1 MRTSTPTT
9 GAKLAILTLL
19 AGSGVLVCATAAT
32 VYTAGAPR
40 RHEHVNARNS
50 PEPTRSWEPLRALSD
65 SLVAPL
71 AGTASAQSPIDSAL
85 LVAMVALVAAPP
97 DSLTWIPHADADT
110 TSSRAIVTYRA
121 WSRAAVLPPFW
132 GLRAEL
138 HAAQDIRATPSPR
151 LQVVKR
157 LWKYNEAAADSAL
170 AHGDVQTALLR
181 ARENI
186 AGARHLLWQP
196 TPIAALVG
204 RVMMAD
210 GAKLLARVALQA
222 DQPSLHTAAQRLETM
237 VRSSNIMLS
246 SSQLAIQRMS
256 SEPNSGRLTEQ
267 AGDRTLHPAT
277 RFMAVELM
285 VGSTC
290 ANTREV
296 LLGPSPARFVAV
308 EALVDSM
315 HDIPRMRE
323 LKPLLR
329 QTLSRF
335 ARVDEESLRA
345 FGMREPIDASWSDA
359 LIRAFVPTSVQT
371 RADFC
376 KIVGF

>member
-1 MRTSTPTT
+1 MRTSTPTA

-19 AGSGVLVCATAAT
+19 AGLGVLVCATAAT

-40 RHEHVNARNS
+40 RHEHVNVRYS
-50 PEPTRSWEPLRALSD
+50 QEPTRSWEPLRALSD

-71 AGTASAQSPIDSAL
+71 TGAASAQVSIDSAT
-85 LVAMVALVAAPP
+85 LVAMVALVAAPR
-97 DSLTWIPHADADT
+97 DSLAWIPHAQPDT
-110 TSSRAIVTYRA
+110 TSRRAIVTYRA

-138 HAAQDIRATPSPR
+138 PVTQDIQAMPVPR

-157 LWKYNEAAADSAL
+157 LWKYNEAEADSAL
-170 AHGDVQTALLR
+170 VRGDVQTALLR

-204 RVMMAD
+204 RIMMAD
-210 GAKLLARVALQA
+210 GAKLLARAALQA
-222 DQPSLHTAAQRLETM
+222 EQPSLHTAAQRLETM
-237 VRSSNIMLS
+237 VRSSNILLS
-246 SSQLAIQRMS
+246 SAQLASQRLS
-256 SEPNSGRLTEQ
+256 REPDGGRLAAQ

-296 LLGPSPARFVAV
+296 LMGPSPARFVAV

-323 LKPLLR
+323 LTPLLR
-329 QTLSRF
+329 HTLSRF
-335 ARVDEESLRA
+335 ASVDEERVRA
-345 FGMREPIDASWSDA
+345 LGIREPIDASWSDA
-359 LIRAFVPTSVQT
+359 LIRAFVPTSVQA
-371 RADFC
+371 RADLCSF
-376 KIVGF
+376 VGF